1 MKKINRKELNSLKEI
16 TRALFNK
23 KRKKISNSLRDIL
36 DDDRLDKLDLDLNLR
51 PDHLSLKDY
60 LKISALLK

>member
-1 MKKINRKELNSLKEI
+1 MWSIKKNNRKKDNPATILK
-16 TRALFNK
+16 K
-23 KRKKISNSLRDIL
+23 KKISNSLRDIL
-36 DDDRLDKLDLDLNLR
+36 DEDRLDKLDLDLNLR